1 MTDARLTPPQL
12 DEILALQLTAAWA
25 GESAGDP
32 PRLGWWKSDLVD
44 PEGGGNLF
52 ARLAPRTGA
61 WASLSLVRAVAQR
74 VDAAAR
80 EKLARGDSVW
90 TLFHF
95 GFAIDEQLADRLAC
109 HRTHEHVPSAVLGP
123 RFIADKAWSKSSFET
138 LLSKLG
144 TPKLTITPGGRQ
156 LDARAA
162 SPTEAASLL
171 AAALLPLAPA
181 YPLPFL
187 ELPT

>member
-25 GESAGDP
+25 GEGAGDP
-32 PRLGWWKSDLVD
+32 PRLGWWRSDLVD

-80 EKLARGDSVW
+80 AKLARGDSVG
-90 TLFHF
+90 TLFHV
-95 GFAIDEQLADRLAC
+95 
-109 HRTHEHVPSAVLGP
+109 HRTHEHVPNAVLGP
-123 RFIADKAWSKSSFET
+123 RFVADKPWTKSSFEG

-144 TPKLTITPGGRQ
+144 APKVTITPGGRQ
-156 LDARAA
+156 LDGRAA

-187 ELPT
+187 ELPA